1 MDLKVDAELLN
12 AAGERLLAAAQ
23 SLPDAPEPFTPS
35 LGSDALSQAL
45 SADIPKAEGPII
57 EGLPPLK
64 TAATGT
70 AESVIEAAR
79 RYGQGDAH
87 LKSKIEEAI
96 TPSAGAAG
104 SGGGAAGGAAA
115 AGAAGAA
122 VPASAAG
129 AAGASGASGAGGMGQ
144 MGGMLGMPMQ
154 MAQQAAQIPQQVG
167 GMVASLPQ
175 SAMQGAQQ
183 VGEQVQQMV
192 EQFSDK
198 DSKDAESK
206 PEERSEAGER
216 GERAPVDKP
225 SRATEDNATI
235 NL

>member
-23 SLPDAPEPFTPS
+23 SLPDAPEPFTAS
-35 LGSDALSQAL
+35 FGSDALSQAL
-45 SADIPKAEGPII
+45 SADIPKAEAPII

-87 LKSKIEEAI
+87 LKSKIEEAF
-96 TPSAGAAG
+96 TPSAGAPG

-115 AGAAGAA
+115 AGGAGAA
-122 VPASAAG
+122 VPAAAG
-129 AAGASGASGAGGMGQ
+129 AAGAAGASGAGGMGQ

-167 GMVASLPQ
+167 GMAASLPQ

-183 VGEQVQQMV
+183 VGEQVQQIV

-198 DSKDAESK
+198 ESLDAESK

-225 SRATEDNATI
+225 SRSTEDDARI

>member
-35 LGSDALSQAL
+35 FGSDALSQAL
-45 SADIPKAEGPII
+45 AADIPKAEGPII

-64 TAATGT
+64 MAATGT

-104 SGGGAAGGAAA
+104 AG
-115 AGAAGAA
+115 
-122 VPASAAG
+122 
-129 AAGASGASGAGGMGQ
+129 GASGAGGMGQ

-183 VGEQVQQMV
+183 VGEQVQQIV

-198 DSKDAESK
+198 ESKDGESK

-225 SRATEDNATI
+225 SRSAEDNAAI

>member
-35 LGSDALSQAL
+35 LGSDSLSQAL
-45 SADIPKAEGPII
+45 AADIPKAEGPII

-104 SGGGAAGGAAA
+104 AGGGGAGGQL
-115 AGAAGAA
+115 G
-122 VPASAAG
+122 S
-129 AAGASGASGAGGMGQ
+129 
-144 MGGMLGMPMQ
+144 MLGMPMQ
-154 MAQQAAQIPQQVG
+154 MAQQAAQIPQQIG

-183 VGEQVQQMV
+183 VGEQVQQIV

-198 DSKDAESK
+198 ESKDGESK

>member
-23 SLPDAPEPFTPS
+23 SLPDAPEPFTAS
-35 LGSDALSQAL
+35 FGSDALSQAL
-45 SADIPKAEGPII
+45 STDIPKAEGPII

-87 LKSKIEEAI
+87 LKSKIEEAF
-96 TPSAGAAG
+96 TPSAGAPG
-104 SGGGAAGGAAA
+104 SGGGAAA
-115 AGAAGAA
+115 AGA
-122 VPASAAG
+122 
-129 AAGASGASGAGGMGQ
+129 GGQ
-144 MGGMLGMPMQ
+144 LGGMLGMPMQ

-183 VGEQVQQMV
+183 VGEQVQQIV

-198 DSKDAESK
+198 ESSEKDAESK

-225 SRATEDNATI
+225 SRSTESNATI